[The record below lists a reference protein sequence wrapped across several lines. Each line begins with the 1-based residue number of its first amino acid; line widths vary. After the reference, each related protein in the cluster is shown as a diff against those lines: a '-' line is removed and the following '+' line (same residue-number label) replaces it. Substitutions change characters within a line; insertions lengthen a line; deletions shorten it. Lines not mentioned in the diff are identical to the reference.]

1 MLFTCAES
9 EKRNSAKALAKAF
22 SGKSYFHIYRRKQQL
37 FQEVQ
42 SELSSKE
49 FHLQS
54 DSVYNKAKRAIID
67 LGEAFEADLSVA
79 DEEGLQFLDISIID
93 LVCHTNGLKDIA
105 RCLLCQKKSKLLRSH
120 LCPDAI
126 LRAFATGLPETQ
138 TKRIFNISFFKDGE
152 MKSPHTIVKWLFCQN
167 CEGILCKDGEA
178 HFVPKFFHKVYD
190 VRNYQ
195 KPSEEMIIDY
205 GEWLYRFALGIVF
218 RSLINEAITSFIM
231 KMKYTHFSYNVE
243 SFYSLRV

>member
-1 MLFTCAES
+1 MITSIFVLDLGLLLVLSEGAYQHRRYERCIQWCGMLFTCAES

-54 DSVYNKAKRAIID
+54 DSVYNKATRAIVD

-79 DEEGLQFLDISIID
+79 DEEGLRFLDISIID

-105 RCLLCQKKSKLLRSH
+105 RCLLCRKKSKLLRSH

-138 TKRIFNISFFKDGE
+138 TK
-152 MKSPHTIVKWLFCQN
+152 
-167 CEGILCKDGEA
+167 
-178 HFVPKFFHKVYD
+178 
-190 VRNYQ
+190 
-195 KPSEEMIIDY
+195 
-205 GEWLYRFALGIVF
+205 
-218 RSLINEAITSFIM
+218 
-231 KMKYTHFSYNVE
+231 
-243 SFYSLRV
+243 